1 MTIGRR
7 PPHLARDDARTP
19 IAPPHALAP
28 ACSTPATRR
37 PPPIS
42 VIPSSAV
49 GAPHSH
55 PLSLSLCPM
64 TAIPSSL
71 TTHYG
76 RFLAATHSLTT
87 PVTPPATFNMD
98 NNRKEYQDR
107 LIVCSQRI
115 IERAKFYTATLPS
128 GFMRSSSHTR
138 TLTLLATLVLAHTIS
153 HALFRTLAPSFTH
166 S

>member
-1 MTIGRR
+1 MLFVGKRSDPSIDIDDHWTTPATLGTRR
-7 PPHLARDDARTP
+7 HAYAHRP
-19 IAPPHALAP
+19 ALAP

-98 NNRKEYQDR
+98 YNRKEYQDR

-128 GFMRSSSHTR
+128 GFMRSSSHTQA
-138 TLTLLATLVLAHTIS
+138 LQLLAHPLLAHTI
-153 HALFRTLAPSFTH
+153 
-166 S
+166 